1 MVELNEDYHNVKFD
15 IYNVY
20 SFPENRNVMFKFH
33 SRLASMA
40 GQLAGQT
47 LIITYSH
54 FFSSESKMLNKLK
67 LNDTLQTCA

>member
-1 MVELNEDYHNVKFD
+1 MVEINEDYHNVKFD

-33 SRLASMA
+33 SRLVGIA

-47 LIITYSH
+47 VIITYSH
-54 FFSSESKMLNKLK
+54 FFQVSQKCLK
-67 LNDTLQTCA
+67 KIIK